1 LGELEDAVMTRVW
14 QWNRPVTVREVLEDL
29 QQNRSIA
36 YTTVMT
42 VMDNLHQKG
51 WVRREV
57 EGRAYRYTAVSTRA
71 AYSAALMNEAW
82 AQSDN
87 PAAALV
93 AFFGMMSPEQQE
105 ALRAAVRIVR
115 ADVPEDDAASATGP
129 TGADTAAHGESRAD
143 NAAETEPGGTPG
155 TVRDEAGEGADKR
168 SGTAPDGAAA
178 APGTAAAE
186 PREPAGKR
194 GTAPADP
201 PGGALP
207 AAGPAEHPEHQGR

>member
-1 LGELEDAVMTRVW
+1 MPRPLGELEDAVMTRVW

-29 QQNRSIA
+29 QQERSIA

-57 EGRAYRYTAVSTRA
+57 DGRAYRYTAVSTRA

-93 AFFGMMSPEQQE
+93 AFFGMMSQDQRE
-105 ALRAAVRIVR
+105 ALNDAIRIVS
-115 ADVPEDDAASATGP
+115 PISAP
-129 TGADTAAHGESRAD
+129 P
-143 NAAETEPGGTPG
+143 AEAVE
-155 TVRDEAGEGADKR
+155 
-168 SGTAPDGAAA
+168 
-178 APGTAAAE
+178 AAE
-186 PREPAGKR
+186 PAKAAEPAE
-194 GTAPADP
+194 
-201 PGGALP
+201 
-207 AAGPAEHPEHQGR
+207 PAEAVADKAADGSEGQER